1 MTTLRKNQFEE
12 LIDAM
17 MIEEVA
23 GLDKDIRETLEGL
36 PTEKK
41 RMAILSILDKDR
53 DMFMKI
59 KRMVDDN
66 DVTKA
71 EHIKNV
77 VELVRKYVT
86 VGETD
91 VKNFGEVMTPINEL
105 VKPMLDKLDPS
116 VWSNPNLKW
125 LDGSAGIGVFPA
137 VIIERLM
144 DGLSQWEPDQ
154 EKRYKHIV
162 ENMIYMG
169 ELQARNSFLCLCA
182 FDVRDEYEL
191 NIFNGSFLSNEFDT
205 HMKEV
210 WGVDKFDICV
220 QNPPYNQM
228 LDTAFLQKSYSI
240 SDKILFVHPSTWLL
254 DEKGK
259 QKKFTT
265 TKELVKDH
273 LDSIELFNGNGVFGI
288 SLFVPCV
295 ITYIDKNKTSKGIHC
310 IDRING
316 VEITYDNI
324 DDINKFSNT
333 DVYFEL
339 KRKIEN
345 IVSETGSVW
354 DNMNFNISKPR
365 NNKVNIIKRNKFIN
379 ENYKF
384 VINLGRIR
392 GHVQNTKKIGTGMDS
407 DMYVNDFYTIIEKG
421 LSVESNVNKHMFL
434 NFNTYG
440 EAENCLNY
448 FKTQFFGF
456 CLSIFKNKSDI
467 DCGELRLVPWLDFTQ
482 KWTDEKLYQEFNITQ
497 EEIEFI
503 NKFIPKYY

>member
-1 MTTLRKNQFEE
+1 MTITRKNQFEE

-17 MIEEVA
+17 MIDEVA
-23 GLDKDIRETLEGL
+23 GLDQDIRETLEGL
-36 PTEKK
+36 PIEKK

-59 KRMVDDN
+59 KRMVDGN

-105 VKPMLDKLDPS
+105 VKPMLDKLEPS

-191 NIFNGSFLSNEFDT
+191 NIFNGSFLSDEFDT
-205 HMKEV
+205 HMKDV
-210 WGVDKFDICV
+210 WSVEKFDICV

-228 LDTAFLQKSYSI
+228 LDMAFLQKSYSI

-265 TKELVKDH
+265 TKYLVKEH
-273 LDSIELFNGNGVFGI
+273 LESIELFNGNGVFGI

-310 IDRING
+310 VDRING

-333 DVYFEL
+333 DVYFQL
-339 KRKIEN
+339 KSKIEKV
-345 IVSETGSVW
+345 VSKTGSVW
-354 DNMNFNISKPR
+354 DNKGKADGDFF
-365 NNKVNIIKRNKFIN
+365 VNLAQINGDRKQRNK
-379 ENYKF
+379 
-384 VINLGRIR
+384 
-392 GHVQNTKKIGTGMDS
+392 IGVGMDKKLLS
-407 DMYVNDFYTIIEKG
+407 DNFFTCVTK
-421 LSVESNVNKHMFL
+421 SVLVSNEPKQQPYGFKTELEANNFL
-434 NFNTYG
+434 NYV
-440 EAENCLNY
+440 
-448 FKTQFFGF
+448 KTDFARF
-456 CLSIFKNKSDI
+456 CLSIYKNNGNLHR
-467 DCGELRLVPWLDFTQ
+467 GELALIPWLDFTQ
-482 KWTDEKLYQEFNITQ
+482 EWTDEKLVQEFGLTN
-497 EEIEFI
+497 EEVEFI
-503 NKFIPKYY
+503 KKFIPKYY